1 MPRRLRY
8 SLPASAPHRCPIP
21 EAPLRLAT
29 LFRAHPWTA
38 IAATAGVGLVIAP
51 FFVSPERLRT
61 ASEQSAAIRV
71 AELESTN
78 HGLER
83 KLERSL
89 HEVDRAAQSAHQAEA
104 RLVEALATN
113 RDSVAYA
120 QQLEAELRLRHG
132 YAPTIER
139 SAPPESIAAV
149 YTSEPP
155 GVPGWYSPSGAAPEL
170 PDTNLT
176 PTVITRFIE
185 VESAESKRVRD
196 RLVRKT
202 WDEVVQRAVIGECK
216 GRSSGRFDGCA
227 AQVESQLTPFQ
238 TKASQCMAGNFGGT
252 FYLEGGNRL
261 SPPTNGVTLERGIVV
276 FCDPNLKDGG
286 LTDDQG

>member
-1 MPRRLRY
+1 M
-8 SLPASAPHRCPIP
+8 
-21 EAPLRLAT
+21 
-29 LFRAHPWTA
+29 
-38 IAATAGVGLVIAP
+38 AP
-51 FFVSPERLRT
+51 FFVSPERVHT
-61 ASEQSAAIRV
+61 ASERSAAIRV

-78 HGLER
+78 QGLQR

-89 HEVDRAAQSAHQAEA
+89 HEVDRAAQSAHPADA

-113 RDSVAYA
+113 RDSVANPP
-120 QQLEAELRLRHG
+120 QLEAELRLRRG
-132 YAPTIER
+132 YAPTLER

-149 YTSEPP
+149 YAPESSDASA
-155 GVPGWYSPSGAAPEL
+155 WYSSSGAAPEL
-170 PDTNLT
+170 PDANLT
-176 PTVITRFIE
+176 PTVITRFVE
-185 VESAESKRVRD
+185 VESPESKRVRD

-227 AQVESQLTPFQ
+227 AQVESQLAPFQ